1 MLLRRRYARLSRLP
15 RTLLF
20 EILPLFLV
28 VYSVLEVLYIRAN
41 LDAADVAAKASA
53 IVTPKGDKIFISS
66 IHLHDEQLLRWH
78 WNKALLALV
87 ESLGP
92 ENVHVS
98 IYESHSLDNTKGAL
112 RELGDDLDKIGARRS
127 FELDETTRAQ
137 TVMQGNS
144 EEPGWIM
151 TSRGEKE
158 LRRIP
163 YLAKLRNKTLKPL
176 ADLEKQGERFDKVV
190 FLNDVVFKAEDVINL
205 LATNGAKYAA
215 ACALDFKVAPLFYDT
230 FALRDADGHEPIS
243 MSFPYFRSATSRR
256 AFTSGNPV
264 VPVSSCWNGIIA
276 MDAAPFYTPLNP
288 LRFRGL
294 DDGLAKEHVEGS
306 ECCLIHAD
314 NPYSSAHGVFVN
326 TAVRVAY
333 NKEAYEA
340 VNPTDGPW
348 MSSWDILK
356 GMWKNR
362 SLRLLE
368 LGGDRKEAAVR
379 ARVKHW
385 EKINSRDEPG
395 EFCAIDEMQV
405 LRLNGWAHV

>member
-1 MLLRRRYARLSRLP
+1 
-15 RTLLF
+15 
-20 EILPLFLV
+20 E
-28 VYSVLEVLYIRAN
+28 
-41 LDAADVAAKASA
+41 
-53 IVTPKGDKIFISS
+53 KIFISS

-98 IYESHSLDNTKGAL
+98 IYESNSLDNTKGAL
-112 RELGDDLDKIGARRS
+112 RELGDDLEKIGAKHTI
-127 FELDETTRAQ
+127 ELDETTRPDTLRA
-137 TVMQGNS
+137 GNP
-144 EEPGWIM
+144 ETDPGYVM

-176 ADLEKQGERFDKVV
+176 EDLEKDGQRFDKVV
-190 FLNDVVFKAEDVINL
+190 FLNDVVFKAEDVITL
-205 LATNGAKYAA
+205 LATNSGKYAA

-230 FALRDADGHEPIS
+230 FALRDADGHEPLSI
-243 MSFPYFRSATSRR
+243 SFPYFRSATSRR
-256 AFTSGNPV
+256 ALTSGNPV
-264 VPVSSCWNGIIA
+264 VPVSSCWNGIVA
-276 MDAAPFYTPLNP
+276 MDAAPFYTVLKQ
-288 LRFRGL
+288 LRFRGF

-314 NPYSSAHGVFVN
+314 NPYSRAHGVFVN

-333 NKEAYEA
+333 NKDAYEA
-340 VNPTDGPW
+340 VNPENGPW
-348 MSSWDILK
+348 VSSWDILK

-362 SLRLLE
+362 SMRLLKFA
-368 LGGDRKEAAVR
+368 GDRKELAVK

-385 EKINSRDEPG
+385 EKISGKDEPG
-395 EFCAIDEMQV
+395 DYCAIDEMQV
-405 LRLNGWAHV
+405 LRMDGWAHV

>member
-1 MLLRRRYARLSRLP
+1 MLLPRRYARLSRLP
-15 RTLLF
+15 RTLF
-20 EILPLFLV
+20 FDILPLFLV
-28 VYSVLEVLYIRAN
+28 VYSVIEVLSIRGN
-41 LDAADVAAKASA
+41 LDAADIAAKASA
-53 IVTPKGDKIFISS
+53 IVTPKGEKIFISS

-112 RELGDDLDKIGARRS
+112 RELADDLEKIGARRS
-127 FELDETTRAQ
+127 IELDETTRAQ
-137 TVMQGNS
+137 TVMGNS

-163 YLAKLRNKTLKPL
+163 YLSKLRNKTLKPL
-176 ADLEKQGERFDKVV
+176 VDLEKQGERFDKVI

-205 LATNGAKYAA
+205 LATNGGKYAA

-243 MSFPYFRSATSRR
+243 ISFPYFRSATSRR

-264 VPVSSCWNGIIA
+264 VPVSSCWNGIVA
-276 MDAAPFYTPLNP
+276 MDAVPFYTALNP
-288 LRFRGL
+288 LRFRGFE
-294 DDGLAKEHVEGS
+294 DGLAKEHVEGS

-348 MSSWDILK
+348 VSSWDIFK

-362 SLRLLE
+362 TLRLLK
-368 LGGDRKEAAVR
+368 LGGDRKEMAVR
-379 ARVKHW
+379 ARIKHW
-385 EKINSRDEPG
+385 EKINDRDEPG
-395 EFCAIDEMQV
+395 DYCAIDEMQV
-405 LRLNGWAHV
+405 LRLDGWAHV